1 MSDKLEANGYMFGKG
16 VYLADIS
23 TKSANYCCAD
33 SSGNTALLLLCEAEL
48 GMPSLKLNDAAYD
61 AGEQAAKQG
70 CISTWGVGQ
79 TTPKGWKDAG
89 CVHPGLK
96 GVTMPDIKDEP
107 GPSNEPGACLQY
119 DEFICYAVEQVRLR
133 YLLRVN
139 MGSGY

>member
-1 MSDKLEANGYMFGKG
+1 
-16 VYLADIS
+16 
-23 TKSANYCCAD
+23 
-33 SSGNTALLLLCEAEL
+33 
-48 GMPSLKLNDAAYD
+48 MPSLKLTNAASN

-89 CVHPGLK
+89 CVQPELE
-96 GVTMPDIKDEP
+96 GVTMPDVKDEP
-107 GPSNEPGACLQY
+107 GPSNEPGAYLQY

-133 YLLRVN
+133 YLLRVK